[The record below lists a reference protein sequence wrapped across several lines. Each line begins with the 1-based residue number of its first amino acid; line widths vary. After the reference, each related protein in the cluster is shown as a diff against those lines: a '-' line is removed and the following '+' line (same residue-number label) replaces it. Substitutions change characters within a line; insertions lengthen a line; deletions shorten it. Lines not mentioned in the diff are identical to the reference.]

1 MVEYVHMPWRR
12 PSRAAWIALLIALLL
27 SLLVVLRILA
37 VFASVIF
44 MALVAAGLLSQPFR
58 KLAALLNGRRR
69 IAAGLICLALVL
81 GLMVPSAWLAV
92 EVSRETLGF
101 YKLSTD
107 QLSEH
112 TLRDAIAAR
121 QEDLDRFN
129 RLLAP
134 FGRTVTAEEIVQRI
148 SAAAAGVGRFFYRQ
162 GVSIATGLVR
172 FVIGFLIWVL
182 TLYFLLVDGRAVRHW
197 FRGVIPLAAD
207 EQDLLRARFMDM
219 AGSLVIGNGIAG
231 VIQGVGGA
239 LVFYLLDLQGPVLW
253 GVVMA
258 ILGWIPV
265 IGISAVYIPA
275 WVILMLAGDPGR
287 AFALLIPLMILATV
301 SESILK
307 PVLVGR
313 RSELPTLLVFFALL
327 GGFDAFGPVGL
338 IVGPLMLTVFLTL
351 VEIYRDRYQ
360 PFLLPSPLTSGGPA
374 AAVTDGDGPGEA
386 PKAPAVDRTRS
397 EPAADAG

>member
-12 PSRAAWIALLIALLL
+12 PSRAAWIALLITLLL

-37 VFASVIF
+37 VFMSVIF

-69 IAAGLICLALVL
+69 IAAGLICLGLVL
-81 GLMVPSAWLAV
+81 GLMVPSAWLAI

-101 YKLSTD
+101 YKLSTE

-134 FGRTVTAEEIVQRI
+134 FGRTVTVDEIVQKI

-182 TLYFLLVDGRAVRHW
+182 TLYFLLVDGRALRHW

-207 EQDLLRARFMDM
+207 EQDLVRTRFMDM

-231 VIQGVGGA
+231 VIQGIGGG

-275 WVILMLAGDPGR
+275 WVILMLAGEPGR
-287 AFALLIPLMILATV
+287 AFAVLIPLMILATV

-307 PVLVGR
+307 PVLIGR
-313 RSELPTLLVFFALL
+313 RTELPTLLVFFALL

-338 IVGPLMLTVFLTL
+338 ILGPLMMTVFLSL
-351 VEIYRDRYQ
+351 VEIYRGRYQ
-360 PFLLPSPLTSGGPA
+360 PFLMPPTLTADGQKLVGEAQAPEGTTDPD
-374 AAVTDGDGPGEA
+374 AVDGPGA
-386 PKAPAVDRTRS
+386 DPHADDR
-397 EPAADAG
+397 

>member
-81 GLMVPSAWLAV
+81 GLMVPSAWLAI

-121 QEDLDRFN
+121 QEDLDQFN

-197 FRGVIPLAAD
+197 FRGMIPLAAD

-231 VIQGVGGA
+231 VIQGVGGG
-239 LVFYLLDLQGPVLW
+239 LVFYILDLQGPVLW

-275 WVILMLAGDPGR
+275 WAILMLAGDPGR
-287 AFALLIPLMILATV
+287 AFAMLIPLMILATV

-313 RSELPTLLVFFALL
+313 RAQLPTLLVFFALL

-338 IVGPLMLTVFLTL
+338 IVGPLMLTVFLAL

-360 PFLLPSPLTSGGPA
+360 PFLLPSSPTADGTVSPPGGDASDRAGSGPTADVGS
-374 AAVTDGDGPGEA
+374 
-386 PKAPAVDRTRS
+386 RS
-397 EPAADAG
+397 G

>member
-81 GLMVPSAWLAV
+81 GLMVPSAWLAI

-129 RLLAP
+129 RLLGP
-134 FGRTVTAEEIVQRI
+134 FGRTVTV
-148 SAAAAGVGRFFYRQ
+148 
-162 GVSIATGLVR
+162 
-172 FVIGFLIWVL
+172 
-182 TLYFLLVDGRAVRHW
+182 
-197 FRGVIPLAAD
+197 
-207 EQDLLRARFMDM
+207 
-219 AGSLVIGNGIAG
+219 
-231 VIQGVGGA
+231 
-239 LVFYLLDLQGPVLW
+239 
-253 GVVMA
+253 
-258 ILGWIPV
+258 
-265 IGISAVYIPA
+265 
-275 WVILMLAGDPGR
+275 
-287 AFALLIPLMILATV
+287 
-301 SESILK
+301 
-307 PVLVGR
+307 
-313 RSELPTLLVFFALL
+313 
-327 GGFDAFGPVGL
+327 
-338 IVGPLMLTVFLTL
+338 
-351 VEIYRDRYQ
+351 
-360 PFLLPSPLTSGGPA
+360 
-374 AAVTDGDGPGEA
+374 
-386 PKAPAVDRTRS
+386 
-397 EPAADAG
+397 

>member
-44 MALVAAGLLSQPFR
+44 TALVAAGLLSQPFR

-81 GLMVPSAWLAV
+81 GLMVPSAWLAI
-92 EVSRETLGF
+92 EVSRETIGF
-101 YKLSTD
+101 YKLSTER
-107 QLSEH
+107 LSEH
-112 TLRDAIAAR
+112 TLRDAIAAH
-121 QEDLDRFN
+121 QEELDQFN

-172 FVIGFLIWVL
+172 FVIGSLVWVL
-182 TLYFLLVDGRAVRHW
+182 TLYFLLVDGRALRQW
-197 FRGVIPLAAD
+197 FRRVIPLAAD
-207 EQDLLRARFMDM
+207 EQDLVRTRFMDM

-231 VIQGVGGA
+231 VIQGVGGG

-287 AFALLIPLMILATV
+287 AFAVLIPLIILATV

-313 RSELPTLLVFFALL
+313 RTQLPTLLVFFALL

-338 IVGPLMLTVFLTL
+338 IVGPLMLTVFLAL

-360 PFLLPSPLTSGGPA
+360 PFLLPSSPTSDTPP
-374 AAVTDGDGPGEA
+374 AVTEGDEA
-386 PKAPAVDRTRS
+386 PEAAGAGVADRS
-397 EPAADAG
+397 GPKPSVDAG

>member
-69 IAAGLICLALVL
+69 IAAGLICLGLVL
-81 GLMVPSAWLAV
+81 GLMVPSAWLAI

-134 FGRTVTAEEIVQRI
+134 FGRTVTADEIVQRI

-219 AGSLVIGNGIAG
+219 AGSLVIGNGVAG
-231 VIQGVGGA
+231 LIQGVGGG

-275 WVILMLAGDPGR
+275 WVILMLAGEPGR
-287 AFALLIPLMILATV
+287 AFAVLIPLTVLATV

-307 PVLVGR
+307 PVMVGR
-313 RSELPTLLVFFALL
+313 RTQLPTLLVFFALI

-338 IVGPLMLTVFLTL
+338 IVGPMIMTVFLTL

-360 PFLLPSPLTSGGPA
+360 PFLLPSMLTAGEPRMVTEPNEPDR
-374 AAVTDGDGPGEA
+374 VTDPEAVDGPEA
-386 PKAPAVDRTRS
+386 DPSVGDR
-397 EPAADAG
+397 